1 MFSRY
6 GRVINGFGVV
16 LMAASFIWI
25 LGVAGADDLDTM
37 QQIASPIV
45 PLVIKTAL
53 GLLGMGLG
61 LLLASIREVEA

>member
-1 MFSRY
+1 MFSRF
-6 GRVINGFGVV
+6 RVINGFGAL

-37 QQIASPIV
+37 QQIASPIL

-53 GLLGMGLG
+53 GFLGMGLG